1 MKKQI
6 LIFLLLIIISNSYA
20 QTKITAIEAKL
31 FYNQQK
37 QRIDNVPEKDTI
49 SGTFSENV
57 IDNPNFELW
66 NTIIGEG
73 SAAGYS
79 SQSIVIISLA
89 SNGKIKQKQM
99 LRLTATAKNKI
110 ILKQEREICFIA
122 DLSTEKAVSKMIFL
136 LNDTGCEEIS
146 LKAEIVESGKMISKM
161 IKKIGFA
168 CGE

>member
-31 FYNQQK
+31 FYNEQK

-57 IDNPNFELW
+57 IDN
-66 NTIIGEG
+66 TIIGEG
-73 SAAGYS
+73 SAAAYS
-79 SQSIVIISLA
+79 TQAIVIVTVSQTN
-89 SNGKIKQKQM
+89 SGQKKHT
-99 LRLTATAKNKI
+99 LRLTAIANKKV
-110 ILKQEREICFIA
+110 ILKQESEVSILNPLLMSA
-122 DLSTEKAVSKMIFL
+122 SKMIFL
-136 LNDTGCEEIS
+136 LNDTGCQEIS

>member
-31 FYNQQK
+31 FYNEQK

-73 SAAGYS
+73 SAAAYS
-79 SQSIVIISLA
+79 TQAIVIVTVSQTN
-89 SNGKIKQKQM
+89 SGQKKHT
-99 LRLTATAKNKI
+99 LRLTAIANKKV
-110 ILKQEREICFIA
+110 ILKQESEVSILNPLLMSA
-122 DLSTEKAVSKMIFL
+122 SKMIFL
-136 LNDTGCEEIS
+136 LNDTGCQEIS